1 MCQKTLNSNFKEFEF
16 VKKYFHTDKKGD
28 KVIGTYTQRLQ
39 LGSRKFLMLIIY
51 LFGSLKIMPNEPFYT
66 SDTLDLK
73 SNTFLKD
80 GNIKSLGL
88 YRLTDSD
95 IADIRKF
102 VPNFQLHELHKFVCI
117 NNNISN
123 SWKDELFFYPNSTYR
138 KSGQPEYSAS
148 LMLARADKKAF
159 KYRAYLNSDRN
170 IFKKPY
176 FKKIPST
183 LAAAELLFDKDVLE
197 IKELVKKTE
206 KIITEENYPDSQRNF
221 VLYDNSDIVKETFFT
236 ELKKN
241 ISAFGLFSTRHKK
254 KSNILIDSQNRI
266 EFIVRNTIKKQ
277 FLNLQLEN
285 LLEPK
290 TIATEDSKMSNITIL
305 KVGEIPKKTIV
316 ENFFIQGLQR
326 FDKYKKLN
334 PLNIEI
340 IDTEIRNKISLYARS
355 NYRYIFRFIA
365 NGLLF
370 SSNLKKDTNCIF
382 IVSDTLRDAQT
393 LFINDESFQGLGAIY
408 TSEIENWEDITVGSY
423 WSAVTLTDN
432 SIPIGAKHFSFGFET
447 TNINNL
453 FNFKYSLLNDDGEI
467 IQFRDGEKKVPT
479 LNFSIQVL
487 A

>member
-1 MCQKTLNSNFKEFEF
+1 MK
-16 VKKYFHTDKKGD
+16 
-28 KVIGTYTQRLQ
+28 
-39 LGSRKFLMLIIY
+39 
-51 LFGSLKIMPNEPFYT
+51 
-66 SDTLDLK
+66 
-73 SNTFLKD
+73 
-80 GNIKSLGL
+80 
-88 YRLTDSD
+88 DSD
-95 IADIRKF
+95 IVDIRKSI
-102 VPNFQLHELHKFVCI
+102 PNFQLHELHKFVCI

-148 LMLARADKKAF
+148 IMLARADKNAF
-159 KYRAYLNSDRN
+159 KYRAYLNSDRS

-206 KIITEENYPDSQRNF
+206 KFITEVNYPDSQRNF

-241 ISAFGLFSTRHKK
+241 IRAFGLFSTRHKK
-254 KSNILIDSQNRI
+254 KGNILIDRQNRI

-285 LLEPK
+285 LLEPA
-290 TIATEDSKMSNITIL
+290 TIATEDSKMSNISIL
-305 KVGEIPKKTIV
+305 KVAELPKKTIV

-326 FDKYKKLN
+326 FDQYKKLN

-365 NGLLF
+365 NGF
-370 SSNLKKDTNCIF
+370 TF
-382 IVSDTLRDAQT
+382 
-393 LFINDESFQGLGAIY
+393 
-408 TSEIENWEDITVGSY
+408 
-423 WSAVTLTDN
+423 
-432 SIPIGAKHFSFGFET
+432 
-447 TNINNL
+447 
-453 FNFKYSLLNDDGEI
+453 
-467 IQFRDGEKKVPT
+467 
-479 LNFSIQVL
+479 
-487 A
+487 